1 MKRCHNKKDATMK
14 KMPHWK
20 NATQKKYAKMQQ
32 QNKVAKEQY
41 AKTNWKRST
50 HKMRHESYKRIHL
63 KGKGIGY
70 LKAGVDSGM
79 CGLQSS
85 VIDTQCQ
92 QCQ

>member
-1 MKRCHNKKDATMK
+1 MK
-14 KMPHWK
+14 
-20 NATQKKYAKMQQ
+20 Q
-32 QNKVAKEQY
+32 QNKVAKEEY

-50 HKMRHESYKRIHL
+50 QKMRQRYLSLAQRHESYKRIHL

-79 CGLQSS
+79 CGLKSS